1 MQRVSR
7 LSPNR
12 LMGFAAGGVTS
23 RTSAGHHRPKQKR
36 PSAALRPWFFRT
48 PVWRLRASS
57 QRHTDIRKKRPTN
70 VERFCFGRDSVGI
83 RTQDPQLR
91 RLLLYPTE
99 LPNRS
104 LFPLSVC
111 WAVVESGCKGNDFFL
126 ICKCLAV
133 IYMLKVDAFVSD
145 GCLCRLRRSRQC
157 GECRCHGGLRGWL
170 PSCQGR

>member
-7 LSPNR
+7 LSLNR

-23 RTSAGHHRPKQKR
+23 RISAGHRRPKQKR
-36 PSAALRPWFFRT
+36 PSATLRPRFRT
-48 PVWRLRASS
+48 IKPRSRERSWRGLIA
-57 QRHTDIRKKRPTN
+57 RKKRPTY

>member
-1 MQRVSR
+1 MNSIYFI
-7 LSPNR
+7 SPKTRQKCNKENR
-12 LMGFAAGGVTS
+12 KSLIV
-23 RTSAGHHRPKQKR
+23 KD
-36 PSAALRPWFFRT
+36 FRF
-48 PVWRLRASS
+48 LL
-57 QRHTDIRKKRPTN
+57 
-70 VERFCFGRDSVGI
+70 RDSVGI

-145 GCLCRLRRSRQC
+145 GSQGRLRRSRQC

-170 PSCQGR
+170 PSCLGR

>member
-1 MQRVSR
+1 MAWNSILCYPYSVDCHSFAH
-7 LSPNR
+7 LNR
-12 LMGFAAGGVTS
+12 WCKCGAI
-23 RTSAGHHRPKQKR
+23 HKKEKR
-36 PSAALRPWFFRT
+36 NSVNYSELRW
-48 PVWRLRASS
+48 L
-57 QRHTDIRKKRPTN
+57 N
-70 VERFCFGRDSVGI
+70 RDSVGI

-145 GCLCRLRRSRQC
+145 GCLGRLRRSRQC

>member
-1 MQRVSR
+1 
-7 LSPNR
+7 
-12 LMGFAAGGVTS
+12 MGFAAGGVTS
-23 RTSAGHHRPKQKR
+23 RTSAGHRRPKQKR
-36 PSAALRPWFFRT
+36 PLATLRPRFRT
-48 PVWRLRASS
+48 IKPRSRASS
-57 QRHTDIRKKRPTN
+57 WQGLIARKKRPTY